1 MELHQLTIHELQEKI
16 KSGDVSAT
24 QITQS
29 VFSRI
34 DAVEER
40 VHAYIRLLREEAM
53 AAAAKAD
60 EYIKNREHH
69 LYGNGEYRRMESRID
84 VSEFIE
90 YHLVLCHGVIYT
102 RAYHHLHRD

>member
-1 MELHQLTIHELQEKI
+1 LQEKI

-40 VHAYIRLLREEAM
+40 VHSYIRLLKEEAL

-60 EYIKNREHH
+60 ESIKKGDIKPLTRYSHRVKRYRLHQRHH
-69 LYGNGEYRRMESRID
+69 HNMWFAHP
-84 VSEFIE
+84 V
-90 YHLVLCHGVIYT
+90 
-102 RAYHHLHRD
+102 